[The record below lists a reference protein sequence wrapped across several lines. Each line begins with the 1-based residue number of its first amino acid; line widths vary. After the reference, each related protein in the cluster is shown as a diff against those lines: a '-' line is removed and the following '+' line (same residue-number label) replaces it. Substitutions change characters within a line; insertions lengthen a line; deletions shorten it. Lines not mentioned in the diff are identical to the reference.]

1 MYLTSFEWTLVI
13 TIGSVLLAAV
23 SFLVGQMIRLFSQRV
38 SEMAAVVAEVSR
50 RLLDMNEVN
59 LREHA
64 YFAHADNV
72 REANSRIFNRVE
84 DVKNICTRIESKMVT
99 QEQCLQRCANS

>member
-13 TIGSVLLAAV
+13 TIGSVLLAAI

-38 SEMAAVVAEVSR
+38 SEMATVVAEVSR

-64 YFAHADNV
+64 DFAHADNV
-72 REANSRIFNRVE
+72 REANSKIFNRVE
-84 DVKNICTRIESKMVT
+84 DIKNICTRIESKMVT